1 MLQSFNGFSEASAE
15 NIETND
21 RGALR
26 AALVEATKMHR
37 SCLYA
42 IAAKGNFDEP
52 AAKD

>member
-1 MLQSFNGFSEASAE
+1 MLQSFNGFSEASAD
-15 NIETND
+15 NIETWPLS
-21 RGALR
+21 AAA
-26 AALVEATKMHR
+26 AALVKATKMHR